1 MIKRI
6 SDERARI
13 DGYKLAVGAAE
24 FFNNRAYDEDF
35 EWLILAYLA
44 EILSSIGRQAPEY
57 AQKLEPPNPDFQTY
71 LALGIAFQR
80 IEVTEVLRPG
90 YRRGKFHR
98 ELAKSSQRFYD
109 IPAPHPKP
117 SHIRLVR

>member
-35 EWLILAYLA
+35 EWLILAYLG

-57 AQKLEPPNPDFQTY
+57 AQKLQPPNPDFQTY
-71 LALGIAFQR
+71 LGPGIAQAHR
-80 IEVTEVLRPG
+80 SYRGITSRLSAWEVSSRTRKERP
-90 YRRGKFHR
+90 
-98 ELAKSSQRFYD
+98 AVS
-109 IPAPHPKP
+109 
-117 SHIRLVR
+117 

>member
-35 EWLILAYLA
+35 EWFILAYLG
-44 EILSSIGRQAPEY
+44 EILS
-57 AQKLEPPNPDFQTY
+57 
-71 LALGIAFQR
+71 
-80 IEVTEVLRPG
+80 
-90 YRRGKFHR
+90 
-98 ELAKSSQRFYD
+98 
-109 IPAPHPKP
+109 
-117 SHIRLVR
+117 